1 MLCDG
6 AGPQVEI
13 EEYIPSCSV
22 LYYRYINSGFE
33 WTISVIDCMK
43 ASIREEGSD

>member
-33 WTISVIDCMK
+33 
-43 ASIREEGSD
+43 